1 MSQLQMF
8 PRKAL
13 VQFPK
18 VEPSVDSLGEVEA
31 DDSFLY
37 YIKGD
42 VGGKATRASEWLGT
56 QIAEAVGLAAP
67 APCIIELQDGSTVF
81 GSRRIAGVADAT
93 VTAAFLGAPT
103 MSNANTPVV
112 GLQALLSKIYAYDM
126 FFHNEDR
133 HLGNYL
139 SVDDKGRRRLYAFDF
154 SRALFWT
161 WPWNQSYP
169 AAASNTRRWGAAL
182 RQLHGF
188 DEQSALSTLEAIA
201 GLAPGAIGGFVN
213 QMPTDW
219 LPANL
224 HAEFVEVWTGAECGS
239 RVDALRKGFKDG
251 TLL

>member
-1 MSQLQMF
+1 M
-8 PRKAL
+8 
-13 VQFPK
+13 V
-18 VEPSVDSLGEVEA
+18 GEIISECRAGSNRNGGRDHSGMV
-31 DDSFLY
+31 
-37 YIKGD
+37 GD
-42 VGGKATRASEWLGT
+42 
-56 QIAEAVGLAAP
+56 
-67 APCIIELQDGSTVF
+67 IERNQ
-81 GSRRIAGVADAT
+81 
-93 VTAAFLGAPT
+93 
-103 MSNANTPVV
+103 
-112 GLQALLSKIYAYDM
+112 Q
-126 FFHNEDR
+126 
-133 HLGNYL
+133 
-139 SVDDKGRRRLYAFDF
+139 VDDKGRRRLYAFDF

-224 HAEFVEVWTGAECGS
+224 HAEFVEVWTGAECGL